1 MMQMKKNGTAC
12 SRILLAVIAA
22 SLLATGCST
31 APKMKDQAKFV
42 SDATAATRWFEAQVP
57 GLRQQI
63 DNSAA
68 YIIYP
73 SVGQWGMLISGGKY
87 GRGMLNRPN
96 DRQIGWAAIN
106 TGSIGLQVGVQGFK
120 VLVVFQDE
128 ATLNRFKQD
137 RLSGSISGVVVVG
150 RSGGS
155 ATAPFENGVT
165 IYQGAST
172 GLMAGVDIGLDY
184 MRYQSL
190 ADGYASADG
199 S

>member
-1 MMQMKKNGTAC
+1 M
-12 SRILLAVIAA
+12 
-22 SLLATGCST
+22 
-31 APKMKDQAKFV
+31 
-42 SDATAATRWFEAQVP
+42 
-57 GLRQQI
+57 
-63 DNSAA
+63 
-68 YIIYP
+68 
-73 SVGQWGMLISGGKY
+73 
-87 GRGMLNRPN
+87 
-96 DRQIGWAAIN
+96 
-106 TGSIGLQVGVQGFK
+106 GVQGFK

-155 ATAPFENGVT
+155 ATAPFENGVA

-172 GLMAGVDIGLDY
+172 GLMAGANIGLDY

-190 ADGYASADG
+190 ADAQALADG